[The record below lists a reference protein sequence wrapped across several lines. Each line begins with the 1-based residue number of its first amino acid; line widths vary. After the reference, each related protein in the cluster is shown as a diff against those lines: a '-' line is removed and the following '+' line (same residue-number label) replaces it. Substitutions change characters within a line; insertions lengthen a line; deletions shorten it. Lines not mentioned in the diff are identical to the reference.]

1 MAAVKL
7 RLAAARSSFAVRKI
21 NTHGVIAVR
30 YTLLIFL
37 RSLMFSRTPVVPL
50 AAAAML
56 LSSFCLFAPVALRAQ
71 AGAPAGPQTSVET
84 GGTVSGTV
92 LDPDAAAIPGATI
105 LLTPAKGPAISAT
118 SRGDGSF
125 DVQAVPTGMYTFT
138 VTMQGFGSFVKGN
151 VRVGGQPIK
160 IAVKLSI
167 EEQSTTI
174 TVTTNENQVSVDPD
188 SNGSAVVVKG
198 ADLDALSDDPDELSN
213 ELTALA
219 GPAAGPNGGQIYV
232 DGFTG
237 GQLPPKSA
245 IREIRINQNPF
256 SAQYDQPGFG
266 RVEILTKP
274 GTDKLHG
281 QLSVQGMDKSFNT
294 SSPFL
299 GASNIQPDYHQIFF
313 IGSVSGAISK
323 GASFNVAGSHRTI
336 QDNNVFSGRI
346 ASVTAG
352 STALCAPGTVGCM
365 DNAYPDAFRAIFAP
379 RTRYDFTPR
388 IDYAVTDKNTLTAR
402 YQFEHSD
409 SQNAGIGGLVLP
421 TAGYNSNSNENNIQ
435 ISDTQILSAKLINE
449 TRFEFRRSQNSQ
461 NPLST
466 APTVTVTGNFT
477 GGGSAAGTTTSTQD
491 HYEVQ
496 NYTSVALA
504 KNFIRAGVRVRT
516 DRTAQFSTQNANG
529 TFSYATVANYLANQ
543 PFQYKVA
550 TIANPRVG
558 THLTDI
564 GLYAEDDWKVKPNLT
579 LTYGLRYEAQ
589 GTINSNH
596 DIAPRFSANYG
607 VPRKNGNPLT
617 VLRFGYGVFFTRF
630 GLGDVINTLQQNG
643 VNSVVQTF
651 LAPAAGCAP
660 GATAACGANLAAKP
674 ITYTLASNLRSE
686 YNSQIALG
694 VDQQLPLKTTL
705 SVTYLNTIGIHQ
717 YFSRSLPTTGNNLLY
732 QYQAEGYYRQNQLLL
747 NVRSQVS
754 PKFSFFGFYALN
766 VANSNTQGADS
777 FVTDSLNPRTDYGRF
792 QNRSRLFFFA
802 SYSAPFKI
810 NLSPF
815 MIANSGTPY
824 NVTAGTDVN
833 GDSIINDRAQFASGV
848 TSASCS
854 NALNFAVPAGTTDTY
869 TRIPQGYCTGPAQFT
884 FNTRIVRAFG
894 FGPKTGA
901 AAGAAGN
908 NGQGGPPPGGGGGN
922 RGGGGG
928 GRGGGFGGGGLGSGS
943 SGHKYT
949 VSLGAQILNLFN
961 NVPYAPQN
969 GNLTAYNPDPA
980 KNLFGKSQSLA
991 QGPFSQGSAVRRIF
1005 LQANFSF

>member
-1 MAAVKL
+1 
-7 RLAAARSSFAVRKI
+7 
-21 NTHGVIAVR
+21 
-30 YTLLIFL
+30 
-37 RSLMFSRTPVVPL
+37 MFSRRNASSMFAGPL
-50 AAAAML
+50 L
-56 LSSFCLFAPVALRAQ
+56 CIGLPLILHGALAAQ
-71 AGAPAGPQTSVET
+71 AGAPAGAQTGALTS
-84 GGTVSGTV
+84 GAVSGTV
-92 LDPDAAAIPGATI
+92 LDPDAAVIPGATI
-105 LLTPAKGPAISAT
+105 LLTPLKGPALSAT
-118 SRGDGSF
+118 SGGDGSF
-125 DVQAVPTGMYTFT
+125 DLEAVPAGTYTFT
-138 VTMQGFGSFVKGN
+138 VTMQGFGSFVKQN
-151 VRVGGQPIK
+151 VRVAGQPVK

-167 EEQSTTI
+167 EEQNTTI
-174 TVTTNENQVSVDPD
+174 TVTTNDNQVSVDPD
-188 SNGSAVVVKG
+188 SNGSAIVVKG

-219 GPAAGPNGGQIYV
+219 GPAAGPSGGQIYV

-299 GASNIQPDYHQIFF
+299 GSANNQPDYHQIFF

-323 GASFNVAGSHRTI
+323 AASFNVAASHRTI
-336 QDNNVFSGRI
+336 QNNNVFSGTI
-346 ASVTAG
+346 ASTTPN
-352 STALCAPGTVGCM
+352 SPTLCAPGTAGCM
-365 DNAYPDAFRAIFAP
+365 QTTYPDAFRGIFAP
-379 RTRYDFTPR
+379 STRYDFSPR
-388 IDYAVTDKNTLTAR
+388 IDYAVTDKNTLTVR
-402 YQFEHSD
+402 YQLEHSD
-409 SQNAGIGGLVLP
+409 SQNAGTGGLVLP
-421 TAGYNSNSNENNIQ
+421 TAGYNSNSRENTVQ
-435 ISDTQILSAKLINE
+435 ISDSQILSAKLINE
-449 TRFEFRRSQNSQ
+449 TRFEFRRGQSAQD
-461 NPLST
+461 PLST

-477 GGGSAAGTTTSTQD
+477 GGGNATGTETSTQD

-496 NYTSVALA
+496 NYTSVQLA
-504 KNFIRAGVRVRT
+504 KNFIRAGLRVRT

-529 TFSYATVANYLANQ
+529 TFSYATVADYIANQ
-543 PFQYKVA
+543 PFQYKMA

-558 THLTDI
+558 THLTDV

-589 GTINSNH
+589 GTINSKH
-596 DIAPRFSANYG
+596 DLAPRFSANYG
-607 VPRKNGNPLT
+607 VPRKNGSPLT
-617 VLRFGYGVFFTRF
+617 VLRFGYGVFLTRF
-630 GLGDVINTLQQNG
+630 DIGDVINTLQQNG

-651 LAPAAGCAP
+651 LSPAAGCAP
-660 GATAACGANLAAKP
+660 GSTAACGTNAAAKP

-694 VDQQLPLKTTL
+694 IDQQLPMKTTL
-705 SVTYLNTIGIHQ
+705 SATYINTIGIHQ
-717 YFSRSLPTTGNNLLY
+717 YLSRSLPTVDNNLLY

-754 PKFSFFGFYALN
+754 PKLSFFGFYAFNL
-766 VANSNTQGADS
+766 ANSNTQGANA
-777 FVTDSLNPRTDYGRF
+777 FATDSLNAHTDYGRF

-802 SYSAPFKI
+802 SYTAPFKI

-824 NVTAGTDVN
+824 NVTTGTDVN
-833 GDSIINDRAQFASGV
+833 GDSIINDRAQFANGLTSGNC
-848 TSASCS
+848 T
-854 NALNFAVPAGTTDTY
+854 NALNFATPGVTTDTY
-869 TRIPQGYCTGPAQFT
+869 TRVPQNYCTGPANFT

-894 FGPKTGA
+894 FGPKIGA
-901 AAGAAGN
+901 AAANNN
-908 NGQGGPPPGGGGGN
+908 NGGPGGGGPPGGSGP
-922 RGGGGG
+922 RGGGGGG

-961 NVPYAPQN
+961 TVPYAPQN
-969 GNLTAYNPDPA
+969 GNLTAYSPDPT
-980 KNLFGKSQSLA
+980 KNLFGKSQSLN
-991 QGPFSQGSAVRRIF
+991 QGPFSSGSAVRRIF